1 MVKKGIILGVVCW
14 MLQISVGTVQAQR
27 VPDIE
32 LTTEE
37 IEQYEQEVRSLVSF
51 FQFMCNAIGDSYST
65 PQEKD
70 IVISQTYLK
79 AFRDEEVQV
88 EDDLVEERRTVTN
101 KNIQAYLKDIDFFFT
116 EARFD
121 LGIEEV
127 SHFLT
132 DDGVFYF
139 KVAVSRNLQATTL
152 KGDTINVTQ
161 PRFIEVNLNPV
172 ERDLKIVSIYTTK
185 VSEAE
190 ALTNWW
196 NELSG
201 EWQYF
206 LGDSIRLNDTLSVRD
221 MMNAFGSAQLR
232 DTLLFPISGARSGLV
247 TSLADLADP
256 ELNPTAYDTLFLN
269 KAAVY
274 AQLRELVN
282 LRELDIADE
291 SALSDLSAIGKF
303 TQLRNLN
310 IAGTAIQ
317 DLGPLRNLT
326 KLEFLDISRTGVND
340 LQPLRYAIGLREF
353 FAANTSLI
361 HLTSTENFTRL
372 EVLDV
377 SASPITD
384 ISALVGLNNLREVNL
399 SGTAI
404 QELSALVQKNRLELL
419 NISQTKV
426 GDLSPLA
433 NLKNLQMLDIS
444 GSEVEQLNDLKGT
457 PQLHLLICDDTR
469 IRDLTPLASAE
480 NLERV
485 YCDRTEVNTAE
496 VLPFMQNRPEVL
508 VVYQTAS
515 LENWWKE
522 LDEPWLEIMRRYL
535 PPSGEPGKDEL
546 QELANLKSINI
557 DGVAAITSLEALTRM
572 PNLTEVRA
580 NHTQI
585 QSLAP
590 LARLKKL
597 LLFECAHTPISDLL
611 PLMDLQELKF
621 LDVQHTAVSNLSP
634 LSQLKNL
641 RQLNCD
647 DTPVED
653 LSPLSGLESLDT
665 VYCDNT
671 QVTIGNVRELSSNAL
686 IVFQSGDLETWWARL
701 PAAWKKVFQEH
712 VRMGDH
718 PSREKLNEVAGLRTL
733 NISGNREITNLSPLK
748 KLYRLSELSV
758 EDTRVSSLAPV
769 ADLSTLK
776 ILKCSRSPV
785 ADLDPLRFH
794 KNLRMLN
801 IENTPVEDL
810 EPLTNLTDM
819 EDIVCAGTQVKDL
832 KPLEGMGKLV
842 SLDISNTGVRSLK
855 PLELLSELRSLLCFN
870 SRIGARQV
878 ARFRQLRP
886 EISVVH
892 Y

>member
-1 MVKKGIILGVVCW
+1 MVKKGIILGLVCW
-14 MLQISVGTVQAQR
+14 MLQISVGTVQAQQAQ
-27 VPDIE
+27 DIE

-88 EDDLVEERRTVTN
+88 EDDLVEDRRTVTN

-121 LGIEEV
+121 LRIEEV

-132 DDGVFYF
+132 DEGIFYF
-139 KVAVSRNLQATTL
+139 KVSASRNLQATTL
-152 KGDTINVTQ
+152 KGDTVNVTQ
-161 PRFIEVNLNPV
+161 PRFIEVNLDPV

-206 LGDSIRLNDTLSVRD
+206 LGDSIRLNDTLSIRD

-232 DTLLFPISGARSGLV
+232 DTLLFPAPGAKSGLV
-247 TSLADLADP
+247 TSLADLANP
-256 ELNPTAYDTLFLN
+256 ELNPIVYDTLFLN
-269 KAAVY
+269 KASVY
-274 AQLRELVN
+274 AQLRKLVS
-282 LRELDIADE
+282 LTELDIADE
-291 SALSDLSAIGKF
+291 SVLSDLSALGRF

-317 DLGPLRNLT
+317 NLGPLRNLT
-326 KLEFLDISRTGVND
+326 KLESLDISRTGIDD

-353 FAANTSLI
+353 FAANTSLTQ
-361 HLTSTENFTRL
+361 LASAENFTRL
-372 EVLDV
+372 EVLDL
-377 SASPITD
+377 SSSPISD
-384 ISALVGLNNLREVNL
+384 ISALIGIQSLREINL

-404 QELSALVQKNRLELL
+404 QEVSALVQKNRLELL
-419 NISQTKV
+419 NLSQTKV
-426 GDLSPLA
+426 RDLSPLA
-433 NLKNLQMLDIS
+433 DLKSLQMLDIA
-444 GSEVEQLNDLKGT
+444 GSEVEHLNDLKGAS
-457 PQLHLLICDDTR
+457 QLHLLICNDTR
-469 IRDLTPLASAE
+469 IQELSPLSTAG

-485 YCDRTEVNTAE
+485 YCDRTGVNTAE
-496 VLPFMQNRPEVL
+496 ALSFMQSRPEVL
-508 VVYQTAS
+508 IVYQTES

-522 LDEPWLEIMRRYL
+522 LSEPWLEIMRRYL
-535 PPSGEPGKDEL
+535 PPAVDPGKDEL

-572 PNLTEVRA
+572 PELTEVRA

-590 LARLKKL
+590 LARLKNL
-597 LLFECAHTPISDLL
+597 LVLECAHTPISDLL
-611 PLMDLQELKF
+611 PLMDLQKLKF
-621 LDVQHTAVSNLSP
+621 LDVQHTAVANLSP
-634 LSQLKNL
+634 LSQLRNL

-647 DTPVED
+647 DTPVND

-671 QVTIGNVRELSSNAL
+671 LVTIENVRELASNAL

-701 PAAWKKVFQEH
+701 PKAWKKVFQEH

-748 KLYRLSELSV
+748 KLYRLAELSV
-758 EDTRVSSLAPV
+758 EDTRVSSLGPV
-769 ADLSTLK
+769 AELSTLK
-776 ILKCSRSPV
+776 VLKCSRSPV

-819 EDIVCAGTQVKDL
+819 EEIIFAGTQIKDL
-832 KPLEGMGKLV
+832 KPLEGMNKLV

-855 PLELLSELRSLLCFN
+855 PVELLPELRSLLCFN

-878 ARFRQLRP
+878 ARFKQLRP